1 MRLRKA
7 WRRLNSTARN
17 FGGIEFRGVNFN
29 GTKMKFY
36 RDVGFGAV
44 VKFYHGLKFCMAPLA
59 ALRWWS
65 FIAIQ
70 NFGAA

>member
-29 GTKMKFY
+29 GTAMEFY
-36 RDVGFGAV
+36 RNAGFWRGS
-44 VKFYHGLKFCMAPLA
+44 KISYQGKILNLPSRK
-59 ALRWWS
+59 
-65 FIAIQ
+65 
-70 NFGAA
+70 